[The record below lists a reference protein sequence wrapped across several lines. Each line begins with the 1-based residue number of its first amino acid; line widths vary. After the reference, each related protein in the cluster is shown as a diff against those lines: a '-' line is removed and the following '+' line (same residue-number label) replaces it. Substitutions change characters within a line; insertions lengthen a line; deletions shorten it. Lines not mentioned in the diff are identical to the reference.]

1 MHVYDAGPE
10 AFGGATNAIDDV
22 CGGVTWLGS
31 CMPLLAC
38 VCEVH
43 HSRVL
48 NAMFTAWLVHD
59 S

>member
-38 VCEVH
+38 VCEVPSFKSVECH
-43 HSRVL
+43 VHR
-48 NAMFTAWLVHD
+48 LVGP
-59 S
+59 